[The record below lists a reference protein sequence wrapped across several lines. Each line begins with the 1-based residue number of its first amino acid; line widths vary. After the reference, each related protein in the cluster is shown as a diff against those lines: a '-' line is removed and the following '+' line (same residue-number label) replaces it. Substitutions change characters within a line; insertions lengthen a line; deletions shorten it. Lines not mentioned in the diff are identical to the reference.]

1 MNKLKYIIGGM
12 LLLLAAGCEKDTE
25 PTNFA
30 PKLSTGEASVITR
43 TSAVISGTIQKQSS
57 VVKEFGFIYSKS
69 SSLSD
74 NEATH
79 IRIPDETQASFSATL
94 QDLEDG
100 TTYYY
105 CTYAYSGYTTVKGEV
120 KQFSTVSS
128 VVPSLGVTELV
139 GKQEETSLTVGS
151 KLIEDGGAPVSLIGF
166 VILKNQQGKTRL
178 KRIKWLTSRLAEDKQ
193 NLMPL
198 SEN

>member
-105 CTYAYSGYTTVKGEV
+105 CTYANSGYTTVKGEV

-128 VVPSLGVTELV
+128 VVPSLGVSVLV
-139 GKQEETSLTVGS
+139 G
-151 KLIEDGGAPVSLIGF
+151 
-166 VILKNQQGKTRL
+166 
-178 KRIKWLTSRLAEDKQ
+178 
-193 NLMPL
+193 
-198 SEN
+198 